1 MPNYKLVAYLR
12 RMDRQAKLDLID
24 AYIAVRGVT
33 RCPPRYVGA
42 VDLAMPEAEA
52 KRRLA
57 AMPQPRLMTHAEF
70 ALIVYAR
77 LFPKARK

>member
-1 MPNYKLVAYLR
+1 
-12 RMDRQAKLDLID
+12 MDRQAELDLID
-24 AYIAVRGVT
+24 AHVAARGVT
-33 RCPPRYVGA
+33 RCPDRYVSA

-52 KRRLA
+52 QRRLA
-57 AMPQPRLMTHAEF
+57 AMPRPRLMTHAEF